1 MFGPR
6 SQPGKF
12 LQDFLKLDP
21 HSDECV
27 DVRAILLDP
36 SCSGS
41 GTAHTRMDYLLPQDG
56 RQSEAITDL
65 ADSCSEFPGPT
76 SSDAPRVNSLAA
88 FQTRA
93 LQHALSFPNVQR
105 VVYSTC
111 SVFAEENENVVAAA
125 MADAEAAGLS
135 LVHALPFWHRR
146 GLTTLFPWGDKVV
159 RVHPELDGGDGF
171 FVAVFDRQS
180 CCGNPD

>member
-1 MFGPR
+1 M
-6 SQPGKF
+6 
-12 LQDFLKLDP
+12 QDFLKLDP
-21 HSDECV
+21 HSNQCV
-27 DVRAILLDP
+27 DIQAILLDP

-41 GTAHTRMDYLLPQDG
+41 GTANTRMDYLLQQTGKKPEDT
-56 RQSEAITDL
+56 TDL
-65 ADSCSEFPGPT
+65 ADTGDNCSDFPCPT
-76 SSDAPRVNSLAA
+76 RSETPRVNSLAA

-111 SVFAEENENVVAAA
+111 SVFTEENENVVAAA
-125 MADAEAAGLS
+125 LPHAEVAGLS

-146 GLTTLFPWGDKVV
+146 GLTTLFPWGEKVV

-171 FVAVFDRQS
+171 FVAVFDRHSRCGQS
-180 CCGNPD
+180 KLRS